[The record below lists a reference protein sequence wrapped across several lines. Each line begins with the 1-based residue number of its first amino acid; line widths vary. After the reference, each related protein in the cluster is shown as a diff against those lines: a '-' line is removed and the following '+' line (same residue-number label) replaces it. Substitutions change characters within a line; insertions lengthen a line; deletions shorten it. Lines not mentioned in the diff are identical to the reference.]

1 MTGFWPSYGAMNQ
14 YVAMYAMK
22 AAIEKAGAVD
32 TEKIITALEGMILDT
47 FVGKIPIRAY
57 DHQAMMPNWYGIMDF
72 SKGLTFPHVT
82 NVDIL
87 GEEGYHTIDQ
97 IKKLRGGR

>member
-1 MTGFWPSYGAMNQ
+1 
-14 YVAMYAMK
+14 
-22 AAIEKAGAVD
+22 VD
-32 TEKIITALEGMILDT
+32 TEKIITALEGMTLDT

-57 DHQAMMPNWYGIMDF
+57 DHQAMMPNWYGIIDF
-72 SKGLTFPHVT
+72 SSGLTFPHVT

-97 IKKLRGGR
+97 IKKLRGGK